1 MFMKFTRYSL
11 LLFVAVLAIAMTSA
25 WMNTTESCSSVWGFY
40 GHKKINR
47 MAVFALPQEMIGFY
61 KKNIEYVTEHA
72 VDPDKRRYAT
82 KHEAVRHYI
91 DVDHWGEIPFDE
103 VPRKFDDALIKYGQL
118 QLINRTEFDTTNL
131 TLVTVDNEN
140 DEYDPFINIMKGD
153 QLWHQIGTKAFKD
166 FFRAHIMTQYYED
179 EMIIEGQVFDEFFES
194 EKFNLR
200 NTKVLRFV
208 DQFSHQGILPYH
220 LEMMFF
226 QLRKAFKD
234 EDPEKVLRLSA
245 DYGHYIADGHVPLHT
260 TVNYNGQLT
269 DQVGIHA
276 FWESRLPELFAEE
289 EYDFFVG
296 PADFIEKPRN
306 YFWKVIIDS
315 HSLLDSVLSIEKRL
329 SIQYPP
335 DQQYCYDER
344 LGRTVRIE
352 CEEYANAYHDAMGDM
367 VETRMQDAIRAI
379 SSVWYSAWVS
389 AGQPDINAWAD
400 EDYKPVEEVKR
411 NSNLG
416 GGSHEERQ

>member
-1 MFMKFTRYSL
+1 MKITRYII
-11 LLFVAVLAIAMTSA
+11 FITIAVLAIVISSA
-25 WMNTTESCSSVWGFY
+25 HTDNPVWGFY

-91 DVDHWGEIPFDE
+91 DVDHWGEIPFPE
-103 VPRKFDDALIKYGQL
+103 VPRKFDDALIKYGEL
-118 QLINRTEFDTTNL
+118 QLVDRTALDTSIL
-131 TLVTVDNEN
+131 TFVTVENED
-140 DEYDPFINIMKGD
+140 DEYDPIIKIMDGD
-153 QLWHQIGTKAFKD
+153 QLWLEVNTKKYKG
-166 FFRAHIMTQYYED
+166 FFAEHIFNQYYED
-179 EMIIEGQVFDEFFES
+179 EMIVEGHVFDEFFEAD
-194 EKFNLR
+194 KFNKR
-200 NTKVLRFV
+200 NTRVLKFV
-208 DQFSHQGILPYH
+208 DKFSYQGILPYH
-220 LEMMFF
+220 LESMFF

-234 EDPEKVLRLSA
+234 GDAQKVLRLSA
-245 DYGHYIADGHVPLHT
+245 DYGHYIADAHVPLHT

-289 EYDFFVG
+289 NYDFFVG
-296 PADFIEKPRN
+296 PADFIEKPRD
-306 YFWKVIIDS
+306 YFWNVIIDS
-315 HSLLDSVLSIEKRL
+315 HSLLDSVLTIEKRL
-329 SIQYPP
+329 SIQYPQ

-352 CEEYANAYHDAMGDM
+352 CEEYATAYHDAMGEM

-389 AGQPDINAWAD
+389 AGQPEINTWAD
-400 EDYKPVEEVKR
+400 EDYAPVEEVRR

-416 GGSHEERQ
+416 GGSHEERLPSGG

>member
-1 MFMKFTRYSL
+1 MRIARYTI
-11 LLFVAVLAIAMTSA
+11 FITIAVLAIVLSSA
-25 WMNTTESCSSVWGFY
+25 HTDKPIWGFY

-61 KKNIEYVTEHA
+61 KKNIEYITEHA

-91 DVDHWGEIPFDE
+91 DIDHWGKIPFPE
-103 VPRKFDDALIKYGQL
+103 VPRKFDEALVKYGQL
-118 QLINRTEFDTTNL
+118 QLIDLVALDTTNL
-131 TLVTVDNEN
+131 IIKRIEDEEN
-140 DEYDPFINIMKGD
+140 RFDPSIDILNGDEVWFSMKEVAF
-153 QLWHQIGTKAFKD
+153 QNFFKAH
-166 FFRAHIMTQYYED
+166 FRTQYYE
-179 EMIIEGQVFDEFFES
+179 EEWIVEGQVFDDIFETNKFES
-194 EKFNLR
+194 GN
-200 NTKVLRFV
+200 KVLRFV

-220 LEMMFF
+220 LESMFF
-226 QLRKAFKD
+226 QLRKAFID
-234 EDPEKVLRLSA
+234 EDAQKVLRLSA

-289 EYDFFVG
+289 RYDFFVG
-296 PADFIEKPRN
+296 PADYIEQPSK
-306 YFWKVIIDS
+306 YFWGIITES

-329 SIQYPP
+329 SLNFPQ
-335 DQQYCYDER
+335 DRQYCYDER
-344 LGRTVRIE
+344 LSRTVRIE
-352 CEEYANAYHDAMGDM
+352 CEEYASAYHDAMGDM
-367 VETRMQDAIRAI
+367 VEKRMQDAIRAI

-389 AGQPDINAWAD
+389 AGQPDINSWAD
-400 EDYKPVEEVKR
+400 EDYKPVEEIRR

-416 GGSHEERQ
+416 GGTHDERQ

>member
-1 MFMKFTRYSL
+1 
-11 LLFVAVLAIAMTSA
+11 
-25 WMNTTESCSSVWGFY
+25 
-40 GHKKINR
+40 

-61 KKNIEYVTEHA
+61 KKNIEYITEHA

-91 DVDHWGEIPFDE
+91 DVDHWGKIPFPE
-103 VPRKFDDALIKYGQL
+103 VPRKFDDALVKYGQL
-118 QLINRTEFDTTNL
+118 QLIDRNIFDTINL
-131 TLVTVDNEN
+131 TLNKVENEESRFDPTLEILN
-140 DEYDPFINIMKGD
+140 GDEI
-153 QLWHQIGTKAFKD
+153 WHSVRDTAFQR
-166 FFRAHIMTQYYED
+166 FFKEYIRNQYYE
-179 EMIIEGQVFDEFFES
+179 EEWLVEGQVYDEFFQS
-194 EKFNLR
+194 DKFTEGN
-200 NTKVLRFV
+200 KVLRFV

-220 LEMMFF
+220 LESMFF

-296 PADFIEKPRN
+296 PADYIEQPNK
-306 YFWKVIIDS
+306 YFWNIITES

-329 SIQYPP
+329 SQTFPP
-335 DQQYCYDER
+335 DRQYCYDER
-344 LGRTVRIE
+344 LTRTVRIE
-352 CEEYANAYHDAMGDM
+352 CEEYATAYHDAMGDM

-400 EDYKPVEEVKR
+400 EDYKPVEEIRR

-416 GGSHEERQ
+416 AGSHDVRQ

>member
-1 MFMKFTRYSL
+1 MKLARYTV
-11 LLFVAVLAIAMTSA
+11 FITIAVLAIVLSSA
-25 WMNTTESCSSVWGFY
+25 HTEQPIWGFY

-91 DVDHWGEIPFDE
+91 DVDHWGEIPFPE
-103 VPRKFDDALIKYGQL
+103 VPRKFNDALIKYGEL
-118 QLINRTEFDTTNL
+118 QLVNRTALDTTSL
-131 TLVTVDNEN
+131 TFVMVEN
-140 DEYDPFINIMKGD
+140 PEDEYDPFINIMED
-153 QLWHQIGTKAFKD
+153 DNLWYQVSTNQYKD
-166 FFRAHIMTQYYED
+166 FFKTHFYNQYYED
-179 EMIIEGQVFDEFFES
+179 EMIAEGQVFDEFFS
-194 EKFNLR
+194 TNKFD
-200 NTKVLRFV
+200 TDDIKVLRFV
-208 DQFSHQGILPYH
+208 DKFSYQGILPYH
-220 LEMMFF
+220 LESMFF

-234 EDPEKVLRLSA
+234 GDPQKVLRLSA
-245 DYGHYIADGHVPLHT
+245 DYGHYIADAHVPLHT

-289 EYDFFVG
+289 AYDFFVG
-296 PADFIEKPRN
+296 PADFIEKPRD
-306 YFWKVIIDS
+306 YFWKIIIDS
-315 HSLLDSVLSIEKRL
+315 HSLLDSVLTIEKRL

-352 CEEYANAYHDAMGDM
+352 CEEYANAYHEAMGDM

-389 AGQPDINAWAD
+389 AGQPEINTWAD
-400 EDYKPVEEVKR
+400 EAYAPVEEVRR

-416 GGSHEERQ
+416 GGSHEERLPSGK

>member
-1 MFMKFTRYSL
+1 MKIARYTI
-11 LLFVAVLAIAMTSA
+11 FITIAVLAIVLSSA
-25 WMNTTESCSSVWGFY
+25 RADKPVWGFY

-61 KKNIEYVTEHA
+61 KKNIEYITEHA

-91 DVDHWGEIPFDE
+91 DVDHWGEIPFPE

-118 QLINRTEFDTTNL
+118 QLIDRTSVDTLNL
-131 TLVTVDNEN
+131 TLVEVE
-140 DEYDPFINIMKGD
+140 DEKDQFNPFINIMNGED
-153 QLWHQIGTKAFKD
+153 LWCQVKAKAFKE
-166 FFRAHIMTQYYED
+166 FFKEYIRNQYYED
-179 EMIIEGQVFDEFFES
+179 EMIVEGQVFDEFFE
-194 EKFNLR
+194 EDLFNRR

-220 LEMMFF
+220 LESMFF

-289 EYDFFVG
+289 NYDFFVG
-296 PADFIEKPRN
+296 PADYIEQPNK
-306 YFWKVIIDS
+306 YFWNIITES
-315 HSLLDSVLSIEKRL
+315 HILLDSVLSIEKRL
-329 SIQYPP
+329 SQTFPP
-335 DQQYCYDER
+335 DRQYCYDER
-344 LGRTVRIE
+344 LSRTVRIE
-352 CEEYANAYHDAMGDM
+352 CEEYATAYHDAMGDM
-367 VETRMQDAIRAI
+367 VEVRMQDAIRAI

-389 AGQPDINAWAD
+389 AGQPDINSWAD
-400 EDYKPVEEVKR
+400 EDYKPVEEIRR

-416 GGSHEERQ
+416 AGSHDVRQ

>member
-1 MFMKFTRYSL
+1 MKIATYTL
-11 LLFVAVLAIAMTSA
+11 ILTVAVLAIVTHNAH
-25 WMNTTESCSSVWGFY
+25 TEKPVWGFY

-91 DVDHWGEIPFDE
+91 DVDYWGEIPFDN

-118 QLINRTEFDTTNL
+118 QLINRTKIDTTNL
-131 TLVTVDNEN
+131 VLVTVEDEN
-140 DEYDPFINIMKGD
+140 DEFDPFINIMNGEE
-153 QLWHQIGTKAFKD
+153 LWHQVKTKEFKE
-166 FFRAHIMTQYYED
+166 FFKTHIMNKYYED
-179 EMIIEGQVFDEFFES
+179 EMVVQGQEFDEFFAAD
-194 EKFNLR
+194 KFNR
-200 NTKVLRFV
+200 RDTKVLRFV
-208 DQFSHQGILPYH
+208 DQFSYQGILPYH
-220 LEMMFF
+220 LESMFF

-296 PADFIEKPRN
+296 PAEFIEKPREF
-306 YFWKVIIDS
+306 FWNVIIDS

-329 SIQYPP
+329 SIEYPQ

-352 CEEYANAYHDAMGDM
+352 CQEYATAYHDAMGDM

-379 SSVWYSAWVS
+379 ASIWYSAWVS
-389 AGQPDINAWAD
+389 AGQPAINGWAD
-400 EDYKPVEEVKR
+400 KDFLPVAEIKR
-411 NSNLG
+411 NNNLG
-416 GGSHEERQ
+416 GGTHDERSN